1 VYSHRNFQSAEIALL
16 DKLPRAK
23 GAQWDH
29 VDCSACLAGTRT
41 EELNKFKHWTINET
55 ERRVYLLTG
64 LAGTGKTTIAKSV
77 AEFAHGDHIL
87 GASFFCSR
95 DSDERSNIRHIFPTV
110 AFQLSQFSPPFRAGV
125 ITAIKAKP
133 DIGYSLPDEQLNGLI
148 VEPRRR
154 IITSLKKS
162 LGIDPSLR
170 DEELAEAIL
179 ERIRLVVAGVK
190 EKFCNFP
197 DKELKL
203 VEGSMI
209 SSILDVL
216 RTNSTPSVMGALGN
230 SLLNTISKER
240 IEEFVRRELRVTLQL
255 YHSIP
260 DEQLK
265 KWIVDPSLSAK
276 TMPFKEKLG
285 MTDPRPDNEYRK
297 LVVKLTR
304 AVVVSVKKKLGIVD
318 SMQLKELFVTPLR
331 LKPLLIPVVVV
342 IDALD
347 ECKDEDTAEKILL
360 ALSRH
365 IPSMYLQSIDSMH
378 SSTTYPQQL
387 LTPPA
392 KCRMP
397 LHTVKYVFNST
408 ISPQQE

>member
-1 VYSHRNFQSAEIALL
+1 
-16 DKLPRAK
+16 
-23 GAQWDH
+23 
-29 VDCSACLAGTRT
+29 
-41 EELNKFKHWTINET
+41 
-55 ERRVYLLTG
+55 
-64 LAGTGKTTIAKSV
+64 
-77 AEFAHGDHIL
+77 
-87 GASFFCSR
+87 
-95 DSDERSNIRHIFPTV
+95 
-110 AFQLSQFSPPFRAGV
+110 
-125 ITAIKAKP
+125 
-133 DIGYSLPDEQLNGLI
+133 
-148 VEPRRR
+148 
-154 IITSLKKS
+154 
-162 LGIDPSLR
+162 
-170 DEELAEAIL
+170 
-179 ERIRLVVAGVK
+179 VK

-216 RTNSTPSVMGALGN
+216 RTNSTPSVMVALGN

-255 YHSIP
+255 YHSMP

-265 KWIVDPSLSAK
+265 KWIVDPSLSAT

-331 LKPLLIPVVVV
+331 LKSLLIPVVVV